1 MVSLTLPFNS
11 SKGLTTHIIINLIL
25 ICLDCPPLQVYPII
39 SFVAELG
46 GSLGLCLGVS
56 FLSSWDLVDYFLNRV
71 HVKSYLQ

>member
-1 MVSLTLPFNS
+1 MSLTLPFNS

-25 ICLDCPPLQVYPII
+25 ICPPLQVYPII